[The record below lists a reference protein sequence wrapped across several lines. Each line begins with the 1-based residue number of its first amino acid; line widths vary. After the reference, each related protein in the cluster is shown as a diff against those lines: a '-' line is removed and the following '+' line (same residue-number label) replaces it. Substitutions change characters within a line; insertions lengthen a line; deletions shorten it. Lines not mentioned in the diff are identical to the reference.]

1 MPAETFTFEITRTS
15 NADPA
20 ALFAVVS
27 DGARWSEWAK
37 PLVASSAL
45 VKPGTDAPNGV
56 GSVRKLGAG
65 PVGVK
70 EETTAY
76 EQDRLHAYKLV
87 TPGPVNNYRAE
98 VRLEPRAGGGTQLT
112 WRGTFDERIPGT
124 GKFAQRGLAKFI
136 GAVADKAI
144 KAAERR

>member
-1 MPAETFTFEITRTS
+1 MPAESFTFEVTRTS
-15 NADPA
+15 NADA
-20 ALFAVVS
+20 ATLFALVS

-37 PLVASSAL
+37 PLVASSSL
-45 VKPGTDAPNGV
+45 VTSGADAPNGV

-76 EQDRLHAYKLV
+76 EQDRLHAYKLL

-112 WRGTFDERIPGT
+112 WRGTFDERILGT
-124 GKFAQRGLAKFI
+124 GKLAERGLAKFI

-144 KAAERR
+144 QAAERK

>member
-1 MPAETFTFEITRTS
+1 MPAESFTFEVSRTS
-15 NADPA
+15 DADA
-20 ALFAVVS
+20 ATLFALVS

-37 PLVASSAL
+37 PLIASSSL
-45 VKPGTDAPNGV
+45 VKPGADAPNGV
-56 GSVRKLGAG
+56 GSIRKLGAG

-76 EQDRLHAYKLV
+76 EQDRLHAYKLL
-87 TPGPVNNYRAE
+87 TPGPVSNYRAE
-98 VRLEPRAGGGTQLT
+98 VRLEPRAGGGTNLT
-112 WRGTFDERIPGT
+112 WHGTFDEKIPGT
-124 GKFAQRGLAKFI
+124 GKFARRGLAKFI

>member
-1 MPAETFTFEITRTS
+1 MPAESFTFEVTRTS
-15 NADPA
+15 NADA
-20 ALFAVVS
+20 ATLFALVS

-37 PLVASSAL
+37 PLVASSSL
-45 VKPGTDAPNGV
+45 VKPGADAPNGV
-56 GSVRKLGAG
+56 GAIRKLGAG

-76 EQDRLHAYKLV
+76 EPDRRHAYKLL
-87 TPGPVNNYRAE
+87 TPGPVSNYQAE

-112 WRGTFDERIPGT
+112 WRGTFDERVPGT
-124 GKFAQRGLAKFI
+124 GKIAQRGLAKFI

-144 KAAERR
+144 KAAERK

>member
-1 MPAETFTFEITRTS
+1 MAESFSFEITRTS
-15 NADPA
+15 SADA
-20 ALFAVVS
+20 ATLFALVS

-37 PLVASSAL
+37 PLIASSSL
-45 VKPGTDAPNGV
+45 VKPGADAPNGV

-76 EQDRLHAYKLV
+76 EQDRRHAYKLL
-87 TPGPVNNYRAE
+87 TPGPVDNYQAE
-98 VRLEPRAGGGTQLT
+98 VRLAPRAGGGTELS
-112 WRGTFDERIPGT
+112 WRGSFNEKIPGT
-124 GKFAQRGLAKFI
+124 GKYAQRGLEKLI

-144 KAAERR
+144 KAAERK